1 MKTVTKN
8 LFKVLFFMMIIMS
21 LLVTSSCEDDD
32 DDDSGVD
39 GMVGTWVLSK
49 AEVFSVDV
57 MSTYGIA
64 ANIVVSADNT
74 FSGTFTFPDPTTMA
88 PTITSTQ
95 AGIWQRIDESTV
107 AITYGD
113 PLTFQTVTEILSKDG
128 IYYTMTKSILVAGNN
143 MSIKLFLTKQ

>member
-8 LFKVLFFMMIIMS
+8 LFRVLFLMMISMS
-21 LLVTSSCEDDD
+21 LLVTTGCEDD

-88 PTITSTQ
+88 PITTM
-95 AGIWQRIDESTV
+95 
-107 AITYGD
+107 AININIT
-113 PLTFQTVTEILSKDG
+113 L
-128 IYYTMTKSILVAGNN
+128 
-143 MSIKLFLTKQ
+143 KLFKICIIKALLSPIK